1 MTRLFRQ
8 PKDTFRGYCALA
20 LFAVA
25 YLGAVA
31 LILSP
36 GSLWT
41 GPTVASV
48 TEQP

>member
-8 PKDTFRGYCALA
+8 PKDSFRGYCSLA

-36 GSLWT
+36 GGFWT
-41 GPTVASV
+41 GPVLAAV